1 MKVGVIPNANDFGL
15 SPEFNRG
22 IIEVFHHGILT
33 SASLMATGE
42 GFEEAVT
49 LAYECPSLCLGSH
62 LTHIEM
68 SVLPLEKLPSLVAP
82 EEGLFQ
88 SLSMF
93 LLPAVKGRMM
103 PPGRDD
109 YAQT

>member
-1 MKVGVIPNANDFGL
+1 MILALTL
-15 SPEFNRG
+15 SST
-22 IIEVFHHGILT
+22 EVLSKFFTIGILT
-33 SASLMATGE
+33 SASLMAAGE

-49 LAYECPSLCLGSH
+49 LAHECPSLCLCSH
-62 LTHIEM
+62 LTHIEEM

-93 LLPAVKGRMM
+93 LLTAVNGRMM